1 MYKLSQKIQ
10 EMYSDPDIFGVRV
23 QMGVASFNDT
33 FKLTQ
38 KENGLLALYESVFSA
53 YLENGLVLG
62 FEQMESFYDEWEGFN
77 SCDLFDTDYA
87 LSLFNN

>member
-53 YLENGLVLG
+53 YLKNGLVLG
-62 FEQMESFYDEWEGFN
+62 FEQMESFYDEWESLN
-77 SCDLFDTDYA
+77 STDLFDAEYIGEI
-87 LSLFNN
+87 LNN

>member
-53 YLENGLVLG
+53 YLKNGLVLG
-62 FEQMESFYDEWEGFN
+62 FEQMESFYDEWLRLN

>member
-53 YLENGLVLG
+53 YLKNNIILEWRDEEN
-62 FEQMESFYDEWEGFN
+62 FYDEWLSLN
-77 SCDLFDTDYA
+77 SCDLFSTEYVSEV
-87 LSLFNN
+87 LNN